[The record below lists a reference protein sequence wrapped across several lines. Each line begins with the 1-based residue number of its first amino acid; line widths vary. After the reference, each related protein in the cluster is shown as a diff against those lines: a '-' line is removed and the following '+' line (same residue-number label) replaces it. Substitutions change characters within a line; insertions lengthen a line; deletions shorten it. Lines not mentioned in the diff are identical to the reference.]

1 VEFLLICLRREKNEG
16 IKLAI
21 AKVLTKILKVS
32 VNVQQFKSLLRTVR
46 FNYHTLYSNFFEK
59 LISPNFRKEFV
70 EDMSD
75 MTSFGQSI
83 SLIFEQIINKVLS
96 E

>member
-1 VEFLLICLRREKNEG
+1 LICLRREKVGE

-21 AKVLTKILKVS
+21 AKVLAKILRVS

-46 FNYHTLYSNFFEK
+46 FNYHALYSNFFEK
-59 LISPNFRKEFV
+59 LISPNVRKEFV

-75 MTSFGQSI
+75 MVSFGQSI
-83 SLIFEQIINKVLS
+83 SLIFEQVIKKVLS